1 MADQDIPTAPNTA
14 RLTEEEL
21 SLYRRAL
28 QGELLDPAEPGLAAL
43 ICRGILLPNTHE
55 VGTYVPASYQYVESQ
70 LTSAVHKALTA
81 ATDSLAGIAAHVREL
96 EAEQQRYNYC
106 PSPVGTLLLTSVPDV
121 NTETI
126 RTIQTAE
133 FEILTAQPGYRR
145 PKVLKGALPRDL
157 EAARRGVA
165 VRTIYHTSGRTNAA
179 QREWVGTMARA
190 GAQIRTLGEDFL
202 RLIVVDRKHA
212 FFEVYETDGAPRP
225 MAAWYTQDRGFC
237 ALLAAHFLLEWE
249 RADPWVPENCDGA
262 SPEMSGCEV
271 RPPEPALTTKMQRT
285 ILRGIVAGKNHKVIG
300 KSLDVSER
308 TVTAQVGKLRTAL
321 GFETVMQLTHWWA
334 TSPER
339 LLS

>member
-1 MADQDIPTAPNTA
+1 
-14 RLTEEEL
+14 
-21 SLYRRAL
+21 
-28 QGELLDPAEPGLAAL
+28 
-43 ICRGILLPNTHE
+43 
-55 VGTYVPASYQYVESQ
+55 
-70 LTSAVHKALTA
+70 
-81 ATDSLAGIAAHVREL
+81 
-96 EAEQQRYNYC
+96 
-106 PSPVGTLLLTSVPDV
+106 LTSVPDV
-121 NTETI
+121 NAETI

-157 EAARRGVA
+157 EAARRGVS
-165 VRTIYHTSGRTNAA
+165 VRTIYRTSGRQNAT
-179 QREWVGTMARA
+179 QREWVGTMTHA
-190 GAQIRTLGEDFL
+190 GAQVRTLGEDFL

-212 FFEVYETDGAPRP
+212 FFEVYEPDGVPRP
-225 MAAWYTQDRGFC
+225 MSAWYTQDRAFC
-237 ALLAAHFLLEWE
+237 TLLAAHFSLAWE

-262 SPEMSGCEV
+262 TPELSGCEV
-271 RPPEPALTTKMQRT
+271 QPQGPTLTSKTQRT

-300 KSLDVSER
+300 KSLGVSER